1 MRRREFIAGL
11 GSAAAW
17 PVVAR
22 AQQPA
27 MPVIGFLTSN
37 RSAAVPHYTAAFRE
51 GLAETGFVEG
61 RNVKIEYRFAEQH
74 LERIPALA
82 VDLVRRGVAV
92 IFSSGGDVPAM
103 VAKGATSTI
112 PIVFV
117 SGYDPVKIGLV
128 ASLNRPGGNITGAT
142 VIAGELGPKRV
153 ELLRDLVPQVRAAG
167 LMINPNEPNAESDI
181 ASAQAAAQS
190 IGLQI
195 HILNA
200 DSEQDVEKIFTTL
213 VDLRADGLLVYP
225 SPLFQN
231 LRQKIV
237 AMVAR
242 QRVPAVYYSRD
253 YPAVGGL
260 ISYGASLTGL
270 YRQGGI
276 YVGRVL
282 KGERPAN
289 LPVVQPTKF
298 ELVINLGTAKALG
311 LPIPPAVLVRADE
324 VTE

>member
-1 MRRREFIAGL
+1 MRRRDFIAGL
-11 GSAAAW
+11 GSAAVW

-200 DSEQDVEKIFTTL
+200 DSEQDVEKIFTAL
-213 VDLRADGLLVYP
+213 VDLKADGLLVYP

-242 QRVPAVYYSRD
+242 QLMPAVYYSRD

>member
-1 MRRREFIAGL
+1 MRRRDFIAGL
-11 GSAAAW
+11 GSAAVW

-117 SGYDPVKIGLV
+117 SGYDPVKSGLV

-153 ELLRDLVPQVRAAG
+153 ELLRDLVPQARAAG

-213 VDLRADGLLVYP
+213 VDLWADGLLVYP

-242 QRVPAVYYSRD
+242 ARRLLFSRLPRRRRPHQLRGKPYGALPARGYIRRPRSQGREACRPACGAAHQIRAGDQSRD
-253 YPAVGGL
+253 
-260 ISYGASLTGL
+260 
-270 YRQGGI
+270 RQGARSD
-276 YVGRVL
+276 YTAGR
-282 KGERPAN
+282 A
-289 LPVVQPTKF
+289 
-298 ELVINLGTAKALG
+298 
-311 LPIPPAVLVRADE
+311 RARR
-324 VTE
+324 